1 MKNLLLKYVSN
12 ILNREFLPE
21 ANSVKPD
28 IILHSELK
36 YPGDLYWTVAISWNG
51 VKYEYEI
58 LDHLLNKCKSGLK
71 KHKNKLV
78 YANCVKKNARAER
91 RVE

>member
-1 MKNLLLKYVSN
+1 MSILQKYIRN
-12 ILNREFLPE
+12 ILNRKSLPE

-28 IILHSELK
+28 IILHSEVK
-36 YPGDLYWTVAISWNG
+36 HPGDLYWTVTISWNG

-58 LDHLLNKCKSGLK
+58 LEHLFNKCKSWLK